1 VAIISDGREKK
12 ILQGQGENTTHQRME
27 LLAVIKALDHAKT
40 HHRESSIHLYTDSQ
54 YVTGLFDRK
63 EKLKQYNYTTKKKN
77 VLGNADLI
85 EMIFSL
91 EEELQITFTKVKA
104 HGKVSTEENLN
115 READLLSRKIVRA
128 QVSKIS
134 G

>member
-1 VAIISDGREKK
+1 VAIVLHGHEKN
-12 ILQGQGENTTHQRME
+12 ILQGHETTTTHQRME
-27 LLAVIKALDHAKT
+27 LLAVVKALDHAKT
-40 HHRESSIHLYTDSQ
+40 NHRDSPIFIYTDSQ

-63 EKLKQYNYTTKKKN
+63 EKLRQNNYTTKKKN
-77 VLGNADLI
+77 LVRNTDLI

-91 EEELQITFTKVKA
+91 AETLQITFTKVKA
-104 HGKVSTEENLN
+104 HEKKSTEENLN
-115 READLLSRKIVRA
+115 READMLSRKIVRT

>member
-1 VAIISDGREKK
+1 
-12 ILQGQGENTTHQRME
+12 ME

-40 HHRESSIHLYTDSQ
+40 NHQESSIHIYTDSQ

-77 VLGNADLI
+77 ILGNADLI
-85 EMIFSL
+85 QMIFSL

-104 HGKVSTEENLN
+104 HGKISTGENLN